1 MRYELFPELDGVRTV
16 VTGAGRGMGRGIAYG
31 LARRGASIAVCD
43 IDETLL
49 SSTLGGLDSIA
60 PTCAGFAVDVT
71 DETSVRVGLAGARDA
86 LGGIDLLV
94 NNAGVLSVA
103 PVVELEVREWRRVLE
118 VNATGV
124 FLVSREA
131 ARVMIEQRSPAS
143 IITIASIAGKV
154 GDPQLAHYSA
164 SKFAVVGFSQSLAR
178 ELAPFDITVNVICPG
193 LVETEMIDTMRRAL
207 GVSLEQMLQAQLIKR
222 PQTPDEIAA
231 GISFLHRNRSV
242 TGQAINIDGGTVFH

>member
-1 MRYELFPELDGVRTV
+1 MMRYELFPELDGVRTV

-103 PVVELEVREWRRVLE
+103 PVVELEVR
-118 VNATGV
+118 
-124 FLVSREA
+124 
-131 ARVMIEQRSPAS
+131 
-143 IITIASIAGKV
+143 
-154 GDPQLAHYSA
+154 
-164 SKFAVVGFSQSLAR
+164 
-178 ELAPFDITVNVICPG
+178 
-193 LVETEMIDTMRRAL
+193 
-207 GVSLEQMLQAQLIKR
+207 
-222 PQTPDEIAA
+222 
-231 GISFLHRNRSV
+231 
-242 TGQAINIDGGTVFH
+242 